1 MIIHVLVSGEELEK
15 EISQRDVLFLKLL
28 QLQSTG
34 RRLCFDNLTTLYVGI
49 PSGQDEMN
57 LAAYF
62 VSRQLPSVTMGYSI
76 YRR

>member
-1 MIIHVLVSGEELEK
+1 MRNWRRKYLK
-15 EISQRDVLFLKLL
+15 ETFCFLSSYNYSQQEDV
-28 QLQSTG
+28 
-34 RRLCFDNLTTLYVGI
+34 CFDNLTTLYVGI